1 MKRVFSIKIILV
13 VVSFA
18 FGLTLFGQN
27 DSITFMDAKWK
38 TKRVSKGLKYSSFHF
53 KGNLFASNQFV
64 SILSID
70 PNMVKIDIVADTVLK
85 PTSEFF
91 SQSKA
96 LAAVNGSF
104 FDMAKKK
111 RPYNSVVYIRVD
123 GEEIAPNQL
132 NGNNGRGF
140 HQQGAISVFRDIPYI
155 RKSDNSYNW
164 EDFIESEDVITTG
177 PLLKIDGELE
187 SLSQH
192 PFNKNRHP
200 RTVVAKVSDDLV
212 YLIVVDGRSS
222 ESAGMS
228 LFEVQQMLNWLGAKD
243 AINLDGG
250 GSSTMCVKSGP
261 RGNKVVNHPSDNKKF
276 DNFGERNVANAIIV
290 SKKH

>member
-111 RPYNSVVYIRVD
+111 DRKRSCRERV
-123 GEEIAPNQL
+123 
-132 NGNNGRGF
+132 
-140 HQQGAISVFRDIPYI
+140 
-155 RKSDNSYNW
+155 
-164 EDFIESEDVITTG
+164 
-177 PLLKIDGELE
+177 
-187 SLSQH
+187 
-192 PFNKNRHP
+192 
-200 RTVVAKVSDDLV
+200 
-212 YLIVVDGRSS
+212 
-222 ESAGMS
+222 
-228 LFEVQQMLNWLGAKD
+228 
-243 AINLDGG
+243 
-250 GSSTMCVKSGP
+250 
-261 RGNKVVNHPSDNKKF
+261 
-276 DNFGERNVANAIIV
+276 
-290 SKKH
+290 